1 MHKKISLFCKYL
13 HIHRFLYIFRAVIN
27 LYIRK
32 PLNRLQPRSLSLPSL
47 FFQCIIYDVPSR
59 STCTY
64 IFFWGGRTPPPTNKQ
79 TTCNIVAH
87 SLSSLNYFCLLPRW
101 LGSPEHSNTI
111 TIRIYLQKSVLPV
124 YIYHLQRVML
134 PFTCQ
139 TDGQNPIWFALR
151 PFQAVMDA
159 DRTKLD
165 FFVQRAEPSPCISG
179 CAQAPGALQTGEC
192 SSILLLNL
200 CSYILISYLFLHLY
214 CVPLCIISGFQVY
227 MCICNP

>member
-27 LYIRK
+27 LYIWK

-64 IFFWGGRTPPPTNKQ
+64 IFFGGGRTPPPTNKQ

-139 TDGQNPIWFALR
+139 TDGARPHLVRPSTIPGSAGRRPHEAGFLR
-151 PFQAVMDA
+151 ATRWAIAMH
-159 DRTKLD
+159 LWL
-165 FFVQRAEPSPCISG
+165 C
-179 CAQAPGALQTGEC
+179 PGPPGTA
-192 SSILLLNL
+192 NRWV
-200 CSYILISYLFLHLY
+200 FW
-214 CVPLCIISGFQVY
+214 
-227 MCICNP
+227 